1 MRRLLTL
8 LAALAL
14 ALGLGIRPAAA
25 DLVYALTQSGC
36 SGDCGPGPFGTIDLH
51 QTDLGTVTVTETLA
65 SGVLFVRTGGPHE
78 ALGFNVSGDPS
89 IVIAGLTP
97 GFSYVGA
104 ASLAPFGSFDYAL
117 ACSGCGNGG
126 SSPLAGPLSFT
137 LSRSDHGAL
146 SIDDFMANSNSY
158 FFASDVLSNGNTG
171 NVAALAG
178 IVAPHIISEP
188 PLGSLLLLMAFL
200 WPWIQKGH
208 RTSKFLTT
216 AERPNVWNNRLN

>member
-1 MRRLLTL
+1 MRRSLIL

-25 DLVYALTQSGC
+25 DLVYALTLSGC

-51 QTDLGTVTVTETLA
+51 QVDPGTVTVTETLA
-65 SGVLFVRTGGPHE
+65 PGVLFVRTGGPHE
-78 ALGFNVSGDPS
+78 ALGFNISGDPG
-89 IVIAGLTP
+89 IAIAGLTP

-126 SSPLAGPLSFT
+126 SSPLAGPLSLT

-146 SIDDFMANSNSY
+146 SIDDFMANSGSY

-178 IVAPHIISEP
+178 TPHIISEP
-188 PLGSLLLLMAFL
+188 PLAYLVLLMAFV
-200 WPWIQKGH
+200 WRWIRKRH
-208 RTSKFLTT
+208 RTSKILTT
-216 AERPNVWNNRLN
+216 AGKADILDNHLN